1 MKDTVIRL
9 LRQDARLTA
18 AEIAARLSTTEE
30 SVREAIA
37 NLEKEKTILGYAVIT
52 DESRIPGSGV
62 MAVIDVRVR
71 PEREGGFDK
80 VAKRLARFP
89 EVRSL
94 YLMSGGHDLQ
104 VEVVGDNLQEVAGFV
119 AEKLSTIDGV
129 MSTATHFLL
138 RKYKENGVLFE
149 QEERNERLKVS
160 P

>member
-1 MKDTVIRL
+1 
-9 LRQDARLTA
+9 
-18 AEIAARLSTTEE
+18 
-30 SVREAIA
+30 
-37 NLEKEKTILGYAVIT
+37 
-52 DESRIPGSGV
+52 
-62 MAVIDVRVR
+62 
-71 PEREGGFDK
+71 
-80 VAKRLARFP
+80 
-89 EVRSL
+89 
-94 YLMSGGHDLQ
+94 MSGGHDLQ